1 MPEVTINLSEED
13 AAVID
18 GVRGH
23 FSRAQFAAGL
33 IFYGIE
39 MWVDEKQAE
48 QHRLSKEFFGKVA
61 RTRSRVAELAEA
73 VRALQPSSGEAS
85 GDGPSASNRAPA
97 GRSRQGASTG
107 PGKPNG
113 NGSHERDT

>member
-13 AAVID
+13 AAIID

-33 IFYGIE
+33 IFCSIE
-39 MWVDEKQAE
+39 MWIDEQSAE
-48 QHRLSKEFFGKVA
+48 QHRLSKEFFGRVV
-61 RTRSRVAELAEA
+61 RTRGRVAELAEA

-85 GDGPSASNRAPA
+85 GDGWSASNRSTTK
-97 GRSRQGASTG
+97 RSRQGASTG
-107 PGKPNG
+107 PDKSNGGQVGKFP
-113 NGSHERDT
+113 T